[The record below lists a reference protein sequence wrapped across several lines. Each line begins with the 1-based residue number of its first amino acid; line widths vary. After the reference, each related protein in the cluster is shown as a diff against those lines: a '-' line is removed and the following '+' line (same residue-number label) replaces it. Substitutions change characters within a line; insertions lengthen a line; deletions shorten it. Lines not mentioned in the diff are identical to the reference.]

1 MWEFTYR
8 SEHREFMQ
16 RRREWFLLQ
25 A

>member
-16 RRREWFLLQ
+16 QRREWFLLQ